1 MIDESV
7 PPGIYSRRPAYAVPP
22 GVRMQMIE
30 AAQEGPSFW
39 STLGAHNRE
48 YLGIGG
54 TVSRAFKD
62 PDLLLTG
69 NEPVVAGVYEWGRDF
84 LSYMTAGADEHLAE
98 GIKTYLDDWAEEGM
112 QVFRE
117 DVMGYTPTS
126 GDFEGVLPEFSD
138 VDRAQRFID
147 RLNGELTEEGRR
159 ALLRMYEQSQE
170 DRDTLHSSGI
180 GSQLMAGLLSAPWD
194 EQIWADFFITKGV
207 LTRARAAEGA
217 SKLYKILAAS
227 FAATAG
233 AGVTSSVREAVLYR
247 GLGTRSA
254 EEVYRNIIFETAF
267 GAVISGSAATMAVG
281 YRSAVRRRFG
291 EDTVPEALDSARAV
305 MLDNIKARP
314 ALQGKIESLIESL
327 RAGRS
332 LDEDLVGD
340 DAWNQILDGV
350 NKNVVELVGLR
361 RGSWGNFF
369 FNKLFFFTPNMRMA
383 ISKSKEANRII
394 DVFTDTALVKEG
406 GSVGTSLERLKAMV
420 ELHAI
425 GIRRA
430 QREIYEEAKKG
441 GANFQRDLP
450 VLDSGYDHFDI
461 AIEMAYRRLDD
472 NFDPNLT
479 IMGADGSGFQP
490 FKTSDGKQLNHAA
503 IKAIKE
509 ARKLFGEEQ
518 KLFDDMV
525 VLAGMMTRKEVTDR
539 KLFYVKTH
547 GENFV
552 HRIIDRQAVSQH
564 RDEFLRLL
572 KEGWEDLADKQRP
585 ELTESLER
593 MRRAK
598 SEAQEQLR
606 TAEGDQASVIEA
618 KEELAAGRRR
628 LREIERQI
636 REQADLE
643 EGSPAPMDRPTHKEA
658 ERAMKGIFGGSYRA
672 ARTVKNAIGGTVVVV
687 RRGGD
692 VHPEVR
698 GTEGLE
704 DGWYL
709 YYIQEGTE
717 TTGRDLR
724 GSGVKYSKEFAT
736 LKEAKEVMV
745 DISESGA
752 TATDRFADTFMVQP
766 GDVAALASRE
776 DRIDVLA
783 QAAAGASRLPGLE
796 LKMREE
802 KEFIS
807 EMERFIGTSDV
818 ESTIKSRKNFMRE
831 ADEAISAK
839 EGEIENLAWDAD
851 RAEAVWKGWSTPSQ
865 GDVLSLVHTDPTMQR
880 SLLIADKYIERF
892 LRISSDAQR
901 HNFYQGLGL
910 KVVAFHRL
918 AHGDT
923 IQFQRESNQLMEEA
937 YRIERSLRETAD
949 DLTNEEI
956 IGKHLRVIE
965 IEEELSILTE
975 TQRLR
980 MDVRLN
986 SSYGKEELQEMLA
999 KVTKV
1004 TGDLR
1009 TARRAVKEAGDDGDE
1024 GGALA
1029 AAYETAHKK
1038 YKKLSKRVAKGE
1050 VPGSV
1055 EPEGKIRPDRA
1066 IEWSGGRPPDSTVV
1080 DAVSSNRSIHSEII
1094 AWRMGRVVDR
1104 VIEERVHSWQVS
1116 ISQLPHRAVLLR
1128 EYIEN
1133 IKAEPGKARKHAKV
1147 KDQAVEDLDIVHQRI
1162 FNTWQRVPENRLWS
1176 ASVNLVRNYNF
1187 STNMGG
1193 VTFSSL
1199 PDIAMGLF
1207 VAGPG
1212 PYLAATY
1219 KYGLYK
1225 MKRLITN
1232 MPPEERY
1239 WVQDLIYAQELVG
1252 TNMKGRAGSIASVQ
1266 AEMAGKRS
1274 YSKTDRIEQT
1284 TEAIANATTNLILLN
1299 RWNGFW
1305 KSVNSLAA
1313 ASRIARIADDLSK
1326 GKSIDRFWANRRG
1339 DRRFIDHMRL
1349 SDKDLRDIH
1358 KLNTKFG
1365 SVYENDMGGRFYH
1378 TKAEDW
1384 SETTGVSLRRAAE
1397 LRSKMTASVTT
1408 AGDLG
1413 IITPGAGNVPGMADK
1428 TIFARVMLQFK
1439 KFFIVATEQ
1448 LLIPLA
1454 QRMGSFDLTAYGTAA
1469 GLMVAGTMV
1478 TAGKDAMRGRET
1490 FPHIS
1495 GTGGRARGST
1505 KEQYYENVAKVAM
1518 NAVDRSGAMAILSE
1532 PWGMLES
1539 TTYPPSDILTQAITG
1554 SGTGEGLSRSKQ
1566 RGWVEQMMGPT
1577 VGKLHE
1583 AWWMGNE
1590 ALKIMVGGDPLAAKH
1605 LSRGRRFVPWQN
1617 VLPFTLLVDT
1627 GLSMAAAAKAYN
1639 ERSPWQ
1645 KDWTPADFYWRQFKY
1660 VEHRLAPALM
1670 EVDFTGYDPKTSI
1683 ME

>member
-1 MIDESV
+1 VTDGIEQ
-7 PPGIYSRRPAYAVPP
+7 PGIYSRRPGYAIPP
-22 GVRMQMIE
+22 GERLAMID
-30 AAQEGPSFW
+30 AAKDGPSFW

-69 NEPVVAGVYEWGRDF
+69 NEPVVTGVYEWGRDF
-84 LSYMTAGADEHLAE
+84 LSHMTAGTDQHVAE
-98 GIKTYLDDWAEEGM
+98 GIKTYLDEWAEEGL
-112 QVFRE
+112 QTLRT
-117 DVMGYTPTS
+117 DVMGYTPTE
-126 GDFEGVLPEFSD
+126 GDYTGTLPRFSD
-138 VDRAQRFID
+138 DQRAERFIE
-147 RLNGELTEEGRR
+147 RLNGELTVEGRA
-159 ALLRMYEQSQE
+159 ALIRMYEQSQT
-170 DRDTLHSSGI
+170 DRETLNESGI
-180 GSQLMAGLLSAPWD
+180 GWQLLAGLVSAPWD
-194 EQIWADFFITKGV
+194 EQIYADFFITRGV
-207 LTRARAAEGA
+207 LTRARAAAGA
-217 SKLYKILAAS
+217 SKLYTILAAS

-233 AGVTSSVREAVLYR
+233 AGATSAVREAILYR
-247 GLGTRSA
+247 GIGTRTPK
-254 EEVYRNIIFETAF
+254 EVYNNIIFETAF
-267 GAVISGSAATMAVG
+267 GAILSGAAATMSVG
-281 YRSAVRRRFG
+281 YKSAVRRRFG
-291 EDTVPEALDSARAV
+291 EDTVPEALDSARSV

-327 RAGRS
+327 RAGRN

-369 FNKLFFFTPNMRMA
+369 FNKFFFFTPNMRMA

-394 DVFTDTALVKEG
+394 DVFTDTAIVKEG
-406 GSVGTSLERLKAMV
+406 STHGTSLERLKAMV
-420 ELHAI
+420 ELHAV

-430 QREIYEEAKKG
+430 QRGIYDQAKSD
-441 GANFQRDLP
+441 GANFRMDLP

-461 AIEMAYRRLDD
+461 AVEMAYRRLDEK
-472 NFDPNLT
+472 FDPNLT
-479 IMGADGSGFQP
+479 IMGPDGSGFQP

-509 ARKLFGEEQ
+509 ARKMFGEEQ
-518 KLFDDMV
+518 GLFDDMV

-552 HRIIDRQAVSQH
+552 HRIIDRQAVGQN
-564 RDEFLRLL
+564 RGEFLKLL

-585 ELTESLER
+585 ELEESLAR
-593 MRRAK
+593 LQKAK
-598 SEAQEQLR
+598 LEAQEHLR
-606 TAEGDQASVIEA
+606 GSEGSLAAVVEA
-618 KEELAAGRRR
+618 KEELRFSRRR

-636 REQADLE
+636 KEQKDLE
-643 EGSPAPMDRPTHKEA
+643 SGSHASVDLPTHKES
-658 ERAMKGIFGGSYRA
+658 ERSMRTLFGESYRA
-672 ARTVKNAIGGTVVVV
+672 ARTVKNHIGGTVVVV

-698 GTEGLE
+698 GTERLE

-709 YYIQEGTE
+709 YYIHKGTE
-717 TTGRDLR
+717 TTGRDLKD
-724 GSGVKYSKEFAT
+724 SGVKYTKSFGT
-736 LKEAKEVMV
+736 LKEAKEVMS
-745 DISESGA
+745 DISESGDEA
-752 TATDRFADTFMVQP
+752 ASRFADTFMIQP
-766 GDVAALASRE
+766 GDLASISMRDNRIDILAEVAAGTSK
-776 DRIDVLA
+776 
-783 QAAAGASRLPGLE
+783 LPGLE
-796 LKMREE
+796 VKKKDEVAFIEEMR
-802 KEFIS
+802 KFIGDS
-807 EMERFIGTSDV
+807 DAESSVTERKRFI
-818 ESTIKSRKNFMRE
+818 FE
-831 ADEAISAK
+831 ADEAITGKQA
-839 EGEIENLAWDAD
+839 EIDNLTWDED
-851 RAEAVWKGWSTPSQ
+851 KAEAVWKGWATPSQ

-880 SLLIADKYIERF
+880 SLLIADRYVERF

-923 IQFQRESNQLMEEA
+923 IQFQRETNMLMEEA
-937 YRIERSLRETAD
+937 HRIERSLRETAD
-949 DLTNEEI
+949 DMADEEI
-956 IGKHLRVIE
+956 VAKHLRVIE
-965 IEEELSILTE
+965 IEDELSILTE

-980 MDVRLN
+980 MDVRMN
-986 SSYGKEELQEMLA
+986 SSYGKEELQKMLA

-1004 TGDLR
+1004 TDALR
-1009 TARRAVKEAGDDGDE
+1009 SARKAMRDAVDDDKEALSATYDK
-1024 GGALA
+1024 
-1029 AAYETAHKK
+1029 AYKEYT
-1038 YKKLSKRVAKGE
+1038 KLSKKVSKGE

-1055 EPEGKIRPDRA
+1055 EPEGKIRSDR
-1066 IEWSGGRPPDSTVV
+1066 ILQWSSSEPPSSTILS
-1080 DAVSSNRSIHSEII
+1080 AVSSNRSIHAEVI
-1094 AWRMGRVVDR
+1094 AWRMARVTDR
-1104 VIEERVHSWQVS
+1104 VIEERTHAWQMS
-1116 ISQLPHRAVLLR
+1116 ISQLPHKAILLR

-1133 IKAEPGKARKHAKV
+1133 IKAEPGRAGKHAKV
-1147 KDQAVEDLDIVHQRI
+1147 KDRAISDLDIVHQRI

-1187 STNMGG
+1187 ATNMGG

-1212 PYLAATY
+1212 PFLAATY

-1225 MKRLITN
+1225 LKRLITN
-1232 MPPEERY
+1232 LPPDEKY
-1239 WVQDLIYAQELVG
+1239 WVQDLIYSQELVG
-1252 TNMKGRAGSIASVQ
+1252 TNMQGRAGSIASVK

-1274 YSKTDRIEQT
+1274 YSATDRLEQAS
-1284 TEAIANATTNLILLN
+1284 EAAANATTNLILLN

-1305 KSVNSLAA
+1305 KSVNSLAS
-1313 ASRIARIADDLSK
+1313 ASRISRIADDISK

-1339 DRRFIDHMRL
+1339 DKRFISHMRL
-1349 SDKDLRDIH
+1349 NERDLLDIA
-1358 KLNTKFG
+1358 KLNKKFG
-1365 SVYENDMGGRFYH
+1365 SVYENDMGGKFYQ

-1384 SETTGVSLRRAAE
+1384 SGTTGVSRRRAME
-1397 LRSKMTASVTT
+1397 LRARVTASVTT
-1408 AGDLG
+1408 AGEMG
-1413 IITPGAGNVPGMADK
+1413 IITPGAGNVPGMADR

-1505 KEQYYENVAKVAM
+1505 KEQYYANVAKLAM

-1539 TTYPPSDILTQAITG
+1539 TTYPPSDILTQNLLGANTG
-1554 SGTGEGLSRSKQ
+1554 GGLSRSQQK
-1566 RGWVEQMMGPT
+1566 GWVEQMMGPT

-1590 ALKIMVGGDPLAAKH
+1590 ALQMLVGGKPLNAKH

-1627 GLSMAAAAKAYN
+1627 GLSMGEAAMAYN
-1639 ERSPWQ
+1639 TRSPWQ
-1645 KDWTPADFYWRQFKY
+1645 KNWTPADFYWKKFKFI
-1660 VEHRLAPALM
+1660 EHRLAPLLM
-1670 EVDFTGYDPKTSI
+1670 DVDFTRYTPKTSI

>member
-1 MIDESV
+1 MNDGITK
-7 PPGIYSRRPAYAVPP
+7 PGIYSRRPGYAIPP
-22 GVRMQMIE
+22 GARMQMIE
-30 AAQEGPSFW
+30 AAKEGPSFW

-69 NEPVVAGVYEWGRDF
+69 NEPVVTGVYEWGRDF
-84 LSYMTAGADEHLAE
+84 LSYMTAGSDEHLAE
-98 GIKTYLDDWAEEGM
+98 GVKTYLDDWAEEGM
-112 QVFRE
+112 QTFRT
-117 DVMGYTPTS
+117 DVMGYTPTEGDYS
-126 GDFEGVLPEFSD
+126 GTLPKFSD
-138 VDRAQRFID
+138 EERAERFID
-147 RLNGELTEEGRR
+147 RLNSELTEEGRA
-159 ALLRMYEQSQE
+159 ALIRMYEQSQA
-170 DRDTLHSSGI
+170 DRDTLHKSGI
-180 GSQLMAGLLSAPWD
+180 GWQLLAGLTSAPWD
-194 EQIWADFFITKGV
+194 EQIYADFFITRGV
-207 LTRARAAEGA
+207 LTRARAAAGA
-217 SKLYKILAAS
+217 SKLYTILAAS

-233 AGVTSSVREAVLYR
+233 AGATSAVREAILYR
-247 GLGTRSA
+247 GIGTRTPK
-254 EEVYRNIIFETAF
+254 EVYTNIIFETAF
-267 GAVISGSAATMAVG
+267 GAVLSGAAATMSVG

-314 ALQGKIESLIESL
+314 ALQGKVESLIESL

-350 NKNVVELVGLR
+350 NKNIVELIGLR

-383 ISKSKEANRII
+383 VSKSKEANRII
-394 DVFTDTALVKEG
+394 DVFTDTALVKT
-406 GSVGTSLERLKAMV
+406 GSTHGTSLERLKAMV
-420 ELHAI
+420 ELHAV

-430 QREIYEEAKKG
+430 QRGIYDKG
-441 GANFQRDLP
+441 KAEGANFRRDLP
-450 VLDSGYDHFDI
+450 VIDSGYDHFDI
-461 AIEMAYRRLDD
+461 AVEMAYRRLDD

-490 FKTSDGKQLNHAA
+490 FKTSDGKQLNPAA

-509 ARKLFGEEQ
+509 ARALFGEEQ

-547 GENFV
+547 NENFV
-552 HRIIDRQAVSQH
+552 HRIIDREAVSRH
-564 RDEFLRLL
+564 RSEFLKLL

-585 ELTESLER
+585 ELRESLER
-593 MRRAK
+593 LQKAK
-598 SEAQEQLR
+598 VEAQEHLR
-606 TAEGDQASVIEA
+606 GSEGSLAAVVEA
-618 KEELAAGRRR
+618 KEELRSSRRR
-628 LREIERQI
+628 IREIDRQI
-636 REQADLE
+636 KEQTELE
-643 EGSPAPMDRPTHKEA
+643 SVSHASVELPTHKES
-658 ERAMKGIFGGSYRA
+658 ERSMKVLFGESYRS
-672 ARTVKNAIGGTVVVV
+672 ARTVKNYIGGTVVVV

-704 DGWYL
+704 DGWHL
-709 YYIQEGTE
+709 YYIHKGIE

-724 GSGVKYSKEFAT
+724 DSGVKYTKSFRT
-736 LKEAKEVMV
+736 LKEAKEVMS
-745 DISESGA
+745 DISESGDEA
-752 TATDRFADTFMVQP
+752 ASRFSDTFMIQP
-766 GDVAALASRE
+766 GDMAAMSVRE
-776 DRIDVLA
+776 HRIESIA
-783 QAAAGASRLPGLE
+783 EMAADTSRLPGLE
-796 LKMREE
+796 VKKKDELAFIEE
-802 KEFIS
+802 MKKFIGES
-807 EMERFIGTSDV
+807 DAESSITERKRFI
-818 ESTIKSRKNFMRE
+818 FE
-831 ADEAISAK
+831 ADEAINAK
-839 EGEIENLAWDAD
+839 QTELDNLSWDSD
-851 RAEAVWKGWSTPSQ
+851 KAEAVWKGWSTPSQ

-880 SLLIADKYIERF
+880 SLLIADKYVERF

-923 IQFQRESNQLMEEA
+923 IQFQRETNKLLEEA
-937 YRIERSLRETAD
+937 HRIERSLREVSDKMTD
-949 DLTNEEI
+949 EDLVKN
-956 IGKHLRVIE
+956 HLRVIE
-965 IEEELSILTE
+965 IEDELSILTE

-980 MDVRLN
+980 MDVRMN
-986 SSYGKEELQEMLA
+986 SSYGKEELQKMLA

-1004 TGDLR
+1004 TEALR
-1009 TARRAVKEAGDDGDE
+1009 SARKAVREAGDDDKE
-1024 GGALA
+1024 ALSV
-1029 AAYETAHKK
+1029 AYDKA
-1038 YKKLSKRVAKGE
+1038 YKDYTKLSKRVSKGE
-1050 VPGSV
+1050 VPGSI
-1055 EPEGKIRPDRA
+1055 EPEGKIRPDRVL
-1066 IEWSGGRPPDSTVV
+1066 EWSSSEPPSSTILA
-1080 DAVSSNRSIHSEII
+1080 AVSSNRSIHAEII
-1094 AWRMGRVVDR
+1094 AWRMAKVTDR
-1104 VIEERVHSWQVS
+1104 VIEERTHAWQVS

-1128 EYIEN
+1128 EFIEN
-1133 IKAEPGKARKHAKV
+1133 IKADPGRSKKHAKV
-1147 KDQAVEDLDIVHQRI
+1147 KDRAISDLDIVHQRI

-1187 STNMGG
+1187 ATNMGG

-1199 PDIAMGLF
+1199 PDIAMGIF

-1212 PYLAATY
+1212 PFLAATY

-1225 MKRLITN
+1225 IKRMIKTL
-1232 MPPEERY
+1232 PPDEKY

-1252 TNMKGRAGSIASVQ
+1252 TNMQGRAGSIASVK

-1274 YSKTDRIEQT
+1274 YSVTDRLEQT
-1284 TEAIANATTNLILLN
+1284 SEAVANATTNLILLN

-1305 KSVNSLAA
+1305 KSVNSLAS
-1313 ASRIARIADDLSK
+1313 ASRISRIADDLAK

-1339 DRRFIDHMRL
+1339 DKRFISHMRL
-1349 SDKDLRDIH
+1349 NERDLLDID
-1358 KLNTKFG
+1358 KLNKKFG
-1365 SVYENDMGGRFYH
+1365 SVYENDMGGKFYQ

-1384 SETTGVSLRRAAE
+1384 SSTVGVSQRRAME
-1397 LRSKMTASVTT
+1397 LRARVTASVTT
-1408 AGDLG
+1408 AGEMG
-1413 IITPGAGNVPGMADK
+1413 IITPGAGNVPGMADR

-1454 QRMGSFDLTAYGTAA
+1454 QRMGSFDLTAYGTAV

-1478 TAGKDAMRGRET
+1478 TAGKDAMRGRES

-1505 KEQYYENVAKVAM
+1505 KEQYYANVAKLAM

-1539 TTYPPSDILTQAITG
+1539 TTYPPSDILTQNLLGSNTG
-1554 SGTGEGLSRSKQ
+1554 GGLSRSQQK
-1566 RGWVEQMMGPT
+1566 GWVEQMMGPT

-1590 ALKIMVGGDPLAAKH
+1590 ALQIMVGGKPLNAKH

-1627 GLSMAAAAKAYN
+1627 GLSMAAAGRAYN
-1639 ERSPWQ
+1639 QRSPWQ
-1645 KDWTPADFYWRQFKY
+1645 KNWTPADFYWRQFKHI
-1660 VEHRLAPALM
+1660 EHRLAPLLM
-1670 EVDFTGYDPKTSI
+1670 DVDFTGYDPKTSI